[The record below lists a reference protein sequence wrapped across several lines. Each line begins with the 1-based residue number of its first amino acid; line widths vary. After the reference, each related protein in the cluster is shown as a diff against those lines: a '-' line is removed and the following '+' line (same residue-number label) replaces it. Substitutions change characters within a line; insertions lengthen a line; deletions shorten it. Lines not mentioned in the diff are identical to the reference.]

1 MKVPSLA
8 HVQVE
13 GRLAAA
19 ACGTA
24 LGAVDLL
31 PLRLIPLLLIPL
43 RLMLL
48 LLLLLLLS
56 VSALPAVE
64 VEEGGTPGVGS
75 GLSVGFAALQWE

>member
-48 LLLLLLLS
+48 LLLLLS
-56 VSALPAVE
+56 VSTLPAVE